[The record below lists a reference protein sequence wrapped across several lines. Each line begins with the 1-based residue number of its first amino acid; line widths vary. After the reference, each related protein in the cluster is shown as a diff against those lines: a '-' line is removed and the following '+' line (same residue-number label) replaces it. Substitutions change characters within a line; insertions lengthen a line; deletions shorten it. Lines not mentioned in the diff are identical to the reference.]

1 MEIICLMALCI
12 GTFGAEFVK
21 LPVFGLEM
29 TYWCLLALVVCYGYK
44 TLLKREL
51 RIQQQDW
58 FLLAFEG
65 YACVVVALSFVGIWQ
80 KLAGNLENLLVDTHY
95 IPRQAYYLALMPALF
110 FAAPGKGTDW
120 VDTRLQRHSRKLF
133 FVVYFLNA
141 LLHRDFVFPV
151 TSVFILCF
159 LSLREEK
166 RDKWDW
172 LQFILILLSVWLGER
187 QITTLLVC
195 FIYVICFL
203 LQKKNKLVFLGLAA
217 GIWVCV
223 GVCFLA
229 PLFEELIGKIISDPN
244 TLWRAEFWADEMNL
258 LADSRFLGVGF
269 GTAYC
274 STDFIDP
281 TSYKPW
287 GPGAPFAATAQYSIY
302 DKVFVTGAH
311 NSFVTVAFRM
321 GLMGIVLL
329 VGYLICLQC
338 KQMRHLDQVP
348 LNSIYTMC
356 ASITMIALN
365 VGLES
370 PYYAILFLFGICQA
384 AYHVKKVADP
394 TKREETLC

>member
-29 TYWCLLALVVCYGYK
+29 TYWCLLALVVCYSYK
-44 TLLKREL
+44 TLWKREL
-51 RIQQQDW
+51 KICQQDW
-58 FLLAFEG
+58 LLLAFEC
-65 YACVVVALSFVGIWQ
+65 YACVVVILSFTGVWQ
-80 KLAGNLENLLVDTHY
+80 KLAGNLENLLVDTLY

-120 VDTRLQRHSRKLF
+120 VDTMLQRYDRKLF
-133 FVVYFLNA
+133 FGVYLVNI
-141 LLHRDFVFPV
+141 LLHKGIFFPV

-166 RDKWDW
+166 REKWDW
-172 LQFILILLSVWLGER
+172 LSFFLIMLPVLLGET
-187 QITTLLVC
+187 QMTSLLLR
-195 FIYVICFL
+195 FIYGVLFL
-203 LQKKNKLVFLGLAA
+203 FRKKSKLVLRGLAA
-217 GIWVCV
+217 GIWACI

-229 PLFEELIGKIISDPN
+229 PLFVESLSKIISDPN

-258 LADSRFLGVGF
+258 LADSHFLGVGF

-281 TSYKPW
+281 ASYKPW
-287 GPGAPFAATAQYSIY
+287 GNGDPFAATAQYSIY

-321 GLMGIVLL
+321 GLIGIVLL
-329 VGYLICLQC
+329 VGYLICLQY
-338 KQMRHLDQVP
+338 KQMRHLIQVP
-348 LNSIYTMC
+348 LNSIYAMC
-356 ASITMIALN
+356 ASITIIALN

-384 AYHVKKVADP
+384 AYHVRKAALPKEP
-394 TKREETLC
+394 ELS